1 MKTSGIIFPDENQD
15 NNTTQNTLTSEFP
28 ASHVVSTQNPQA
40 HHSSVED
47 ADNAYVEKNKVGKH
61 LNISSGDLEIGSM
74 DVEIENKQF
83 NYDLPQK
90 NTKNYIPLQDSTP
103 TRISYQRK
111 NSTNTQDTLESNL
124 SKSFKIDHRKAEI
137 KRKEYSREL
146 TKLKRSSLK
155 SKKLKTSNKIRNKTS
170 KSSNKYKSKT
180 KRNRKK
186 ELKTQVAKAKK
197 RDSSKKESIFR
208 DLLSL
213 NIVQNIILR
222 YIVAIIAGIIVFG
235 TIFTGLG
242 LVSNQ

>member
-15 NNTTQNTLTSEFP
+15 NNTTQNTLTSESP
-28 ASHVVSTQNPQA
+28 ASLVSSKQNPQA
-40 HHSSVED
+40 HQSSIEEVDNSYAEKDKVE
-47 ADNAYVEKNKVGKH
+47 NY
-61 LNISSGDLEIGSM
+61 LNIPSGDLEIGSM
-74 DVEIENKQF
+74 DAEIENKQF

-90 NTKNYIPLQDSTP
+90 NTKNYIPLQDLTSTRTP
-103 TRISYQRK
+103 YQRR
-111 NSTNTQDTLESNL
+111 NSVNAKSNEESNL

-170 KSSNKYKSKT
+170 KSSKKYKGKT
-180 KRNRKK
+180 KVDRKK

-197 RDSSKKESIFR
+197 HDNSKKESIFR

-213 NIVQNIILR
+213 NIVENIVLR
-222 YIVAIIAGIIVFG
+222 YVVAIIAGIIVFG